1 MAGDKAATSA
11 TKQRRPFTQLPPALT
26 QLVDDRFDEDQYDQ
40 AVELLEQLRA
50 EGVRPPKSLIQ
61 KLVALS
67 LCSLAPGQLAS
78 TSRWTLDHQLHD
90 IAARLLTQPK
100 ASKSD
105 RNVMK
110 AASAASDRPSQSAI
124 LNASS
129 LLIQYSQDGTS
140 HGIAGD
146 LTAAAHSEDKCRQSL
161 LARQILETL
170 PSRRK
175 PLELPQDDSPE
186 APRRAHLGSLEL
198 EDSDHE
204 ASFEVSSIERWV
216 RQHLHRAEDVWDLLC
231 NRRFSNPT
239 EVKSATL
246 ARVSEFWMNGT
257 ERRRYQRQLE
267 AESTG
272 HRLLQDQIKEIRLK
286 NFNGGTG
293 LDSSD
298 SETDDASGEDDLLI
312 GLTIPGR
319 TTKRSAKSKSA
330 SKTTFSPAKPAKRAR
345 TSRSAAVQR
354 DEEETQHQPIK
365 MTEGAWR
372 TLSVLLR
379 LWEQASPQGTTTGST
394 PDASVDS
401 EPPLLWQFPRSH
413 SARQSGRTVSKPP
426 ATKDKTDEI
435 GRALDVV
442 FSFPSILP
450 AYAPAA
456 TGTQAATDL
465 FDTAKSADT
474 RAHARPLWSVTEA
487 ELVHRQEVADQ
498 KNERT
503 IAGRAQT
510 AARLLESIYDLVR
523 LNYIS
528 SVAYIEGVSE
538 RMEALHAREIQ
549 NLMMPLLS
557 RKPIVVANVLT
568 VHLQEGTRTRPDKK
582 RSPEQVHFRFGG
594 KETISVDAALAY
606 AMPNEETA
614 VTCLRTY
621 SSRELGRDAKAI
633 LDFLS
638 LNKLELDSSANT
650 SVSLTFPTKSESR
663 KQSMVQRQRQK
674 AVKSESY
681 PRKSVTDSG
690 HAAAVLTEEMKKG
703 GLVAFAFVRA
713 VQMETRD
720 RINQMKF
727 LIAKALVSMH
737 VRNEGLQARQD
748 PDLSANGSVS
758 PLKEESDQNDGDKVD
773 SDSASQRGRLRLFL
787 ARLVKALKHDAAE
800 FGSCVSA
807 LKTHVSK
814 ESSSRRSNTPSN
826 RPSSKNDQEGPAAL
840 PSLETIAERCQKC
853 FDATQSLVHATQFLM
868 TAVPR
873 GP

>member
-11 TKQRRPFTQLPPALT
+11 TKQRRPFTQLPPALN

-50 EGVRPPKSLIQ
+50 DGVRPSTSLIQ

-90 IAARLLTQPK
+90 IAARLLTHPR

-124 LNASS
+124 LGASS
-129 LLIQYSQDGTS
+129 LLIQYSQGGTS
-140 HGIAGD
+140 HGIAAD
-146 LTAAAHSEDKCRQSL
+146 LTAAAQSEEKCRQSL

-186 APRRAHLGSLEL
+186 APRRARIGSLGL

-216 RQHLHRAEDVWDLLC
+216 RQDLHRAEDVWDLLC

-246 ARVSEFWMNGT
+246 ARVSEFWMTST

-267 AESTG
+267 AESTS
-272 HRLLQDQIKEIRLK
+272 HRCLEDQIKEIRLK
-286 NFNGGTG
+286 KFNGGTG

-298 SETDDASGEDDLLI
+298 SDTDDASGEDDLLI
-312 GLTIPGR
+312 GLTTPGR

-330 SKTTFSPAKPAKRAR
+330 STTTSSPAKPAKRAR
-345 TSRSAAVQR
+345 TSRSAAMQR
-354 DEEETQHQPIK
+354 DDEETQHQPIK

-379 LWEQASPQGTTTGST
+379 LWEQASPQGTTTG
-394 PDASVDS
+394 ASIDS

-413 SARQSGRTVSKPP
+413 SARQSGRNVSKSP

-474 RAHARPLWSVTEA
+474 RAHARPLGSVTEA

-498 KNERT
+498 KDERA
-503 IAGRAQT
+503 IAGRAET

-538 RMEALHAREIQ
+538 RIEALHAREIQ

-557 RKPIVVANVLT
+557 RKPTLVANVLT

-582 RSPEQVHFRFGG
+582 RLLEQMHFRFGA

-621 SSRELGRDAKAI
+621 SSRELGRDAKAV

-663 KQSMVQRQRQK
+663 KQPMVQRQRQK
-674 AVKSESY
+674 ANKSESH

-727 LIAKALVSMH
+727 LLARALVSMH
-737 VRNEGLQARQD
+737 VSNESLQVKQD

-773 SDSASQRGRLRLFL
+773 SDWVSERDRLRLFL
-787 ARLVKALKHDAAE
+787 ARLIKALKHDAAE

-807 LKTHVSK
+807 LKTHMSK
-814 ESSSRRSNTPSN
+814 ESSSRRSNTASI
-826 RPSSKNDQEGPAAL
+826 RPGSKNDQEGPATL
-840 PSLETIAERCQKC
+840 PSLETVAERCRKY
-853 FDATQSLVHATQFLM
+853 FEATQSLEHATQFLM

-873 GP
+873 GL

>member
-11 TKQRRPFTQLPPALT
+11 TKQRRPLTQLPPALT

-40 AVELLEQLRA
+40 AVELLEQLKA
-50 EGVRPPKSLIQ
+50 EGIRPSKSLIQ
-61 KLVALS
+61 ELVALS

-124 LNASS
+124 LHASS
-129 LLIQYSQDGTS
+129 LLIQYSQAATS
-140 HGIAGD
+140 HDIAGE
-146 LTAAAHSEDKCRQSL
+146 LTAAAPSEDKCRL
-161 LARQILETL
+161 LALQILESL
-170 PSRRK
+170 PSRRR
-175 PLELPQDDSPE
+175 PLELSRDDSPGT
-186 APRRAHLGSLEL
+186 PRRARLHSLKS

-204 ASFEVSSIERWV
+204 GSFEISSIERWV
-216 RQHLHRAEDVWDLLC
+216 RQDLHRAEDVWDLLC
-231 NRRFSNPT
+231 DRRFSNPT
-239 EVKSATL
+239 EAESATL
-246 ARVSEFWMNGT
+246 ARVSEFWMNDT
-257 ERRRYQRQLE
+257 ERRRYLRQLE
-267 AESTG
+267 AESSS
-272 HRLLQDQIKEIRLK
+272 HRRLDDRIKEIRLK
-286 NFNGGTG
+286 KSNGGAG

-298 SETDDASGEDDLLI
+298 SETDDVSGEDDLSI

-319 TTKRSAKSKSA
+319 TPKRPAKSKGA
-330 SKTTFSPAKPAKRAR
+330 SKSSYSPAKPAKRAR

-354 DEEETQHQPIK
+354 DDEETQHQQVK

-372 TLSVLLR
+372 TLSILLR
-379 LWEQASPQGTTTGST
+379 LWEQASPKDTTTGSG
-394 PDASVDS
+394 PSASVDS
-401 EPPLLWQFPRSH
+401 EPPLLWQFPHSH

-426 ATKDKTDEI
+426 ASKDKTDEI

-456 TGTQAATDL
+456 TQSQAASDL
-465 FDTAKSADT
+465 FDTVKSADT
-474 RAHARPLWSVTEA
+474 RGHSRPLTSVTEA
-487 ELVHRQEVADQ
+487 ELVHRQKVADQ
-498 KNERT
+498 KDERNV
-503 IAGRAQT
+503 AGRAQI

-538 RMEALHAREIQ
+538 RIEALHACEIQ
-549 NLMMPLLS
+549 YLMMPLLI
-557 RKPIVVANVLT
+557 RKPIVVANVLI

-582 RSPEQVHFRFGG
+582 RSPQQVHLRFGG
-594 KETISVDAALAY
+594 GETISMDAALAY
-606 AMPNEETA
+606 AMPNEKRAITY
-614 VTCLRTY
+614 LRTC
-621 SSRELGRDAKAI
+621 SSREPDCDAKAI

-638 LNKLELDSSANT
+638 LNNLELDSSANI
-650 SVSLTFPTKSESR
+650 SLSLTFPTKLESR
-663 KQSMVQRQRQK
+663 KQSTVHMQRQK
-674 AVKSESY
+674 AVKGGSY

-690 HAAAVLTEEMKKG
+690 HAAAMLTEEMKKG
-703 GLVAFAFVRA
+703 GLAAFAFVRA

-727 LIAKALVSMH
+727 LLARALVSMYTST
-737 VRNEGLQARQD
+737 ESLQAKQD
-748 PDLSANGSVS
+748 PDFSANRSASS
-758 PLKEESDQNDGDKVD
+758 PKGESDQNDGEKVD
-773 SDSASQRGRLRLFL
+773 SDWASQRATLRLFL

-800 FGSCVSA
+800 FGHCVSA
-807 LKTHVSK
+807 LETHVSK
-814 ESSSRRSNTPSN
+814 DSSSRRSNPLSN
-826 RPSSKNDQEGPAAL
+826 RSSSKNDKEGPTAL
-840 PSLETIAERCQKC
+840 PSLEAIAKRCQRC
-853 FDATQSLVHATQFLM
+853 FEATQSLVHATQFLM

-873 GP
+873 RP